1 MFIVGCEVFADGVC
15 ELDGAAVS
23 ATADLA
29 RGEIGKPALDLVE
42 PGGRGR
48 REVQCKSRMPSKPAL
63 DRRGLMR
70 AVVVHDEMH
79 GKRGGDVLFHVLQE
93 LEKLPGAM
101 APVQLPDDLAGGDVE
116 RGKRVVVP
124 WRM

>member
-1 MFIVGCEVFADGVC
+1 MFIVGCEVFADGVS

-79 GKRGGDVLFHVLQE
+79 GKRGGGVLFPGPQE
-93 LEKLPGAM
+93 LEELPGPRARG
-101 APVQLPDDLAGGDVE
+101 PLPDGLPGG
-116 RGKRVVVP
+116 
-124 WRM
+124 W